1 MQEIGGYIEFE
12 KNTGDL
18 YHNDAIALNCGRSCL
33 AYLIKSRKITKIKL
47 PKFLCGSVI
56 NLCIREN
63 VKISYYNINLDF
75 LPVDVELAEDEWLYV
90 VNYYGQLEVS
100 DIILIKQKFGRII
113 LDNAQ
118 SYYQMPINNIDT
130 LYTCRKYFGV
140 PDGAFLY
147 TDSYIEV
154 QNRDLSYD
162 RMNFLMGRFE
172 KSASDFYSEYVANN
186 KLFDS
191 EPIKM
196 MSLLTEN
203 ILRGLD
209 YEKIKNIR
217 TQNFSYLHNRL
228 GKVNKLNLKVPEGAF
243 MYPLYLK
250 NGASIRVKLQK
261 ELIYIPTLWPSVYK
275 LSRDCE
281 LEYDLAENILPLP
294 VDQRYDEATMKY
306 ISDRI
311 MEIIENE

>member
-47 PKFLCGSVI
+47 PKFVCGSVI

-228 GKVNKLNLKVPEGAF
+228 GKLNKLNLKVPEGAF

-306 ISDRI
+306 VSDRI